1 MFKRFLSCKSCKCDI
16 KIKKIYQDLN
26 VRVIPLTINKDDG
39 RLRGEERHLEAGAL
53 SDGPTQKDIQTID
66 KEINKKMKTIIDIN
80 NELIYNRINKCD

>member
-39 RLRGEERHLEAGAL
+39 
-53 SDGPTQKDIQTID
+53 PTQKDIQTID